1 MDKKKKNKVV
11 NYIIFGVLILILLVP
26 QTRVW
31 VQQGLMKIGLFRPSL
46 EQPVGDDAAEA
57 LSAAFISHD
66 TGEELRTDAL
76 KGKVLFINFW
86 ATWCPP
92 CRAEMPSIQ
101 SLYNNL
107 QDNPDIEFLLVEID
121 GAKEKT
127 IEFMEKENL
136 SLPIYYPNS
145 QIPGQWLK
153 GSIPTTVI
161 LDKEGKIAAKQE
173 GMADYSKKEVAQFLI
188 DLTK

>member
-1 MDKKKKNKVV
+1 MNKKKKNKVV
-11 NYIIFGVLILILLVP
+11 NYIIYVVLILVLLVP

-46 EQPVGDDAAEA
+46 EQPAGDDAAEA

-66 TGEELRTDAL
+66 TGEELRTDSL

-121 GAKEKT
+121 GAKDKT
-127 IEFMEKENL
+127 IEFIEKENL
-136 SLPIYYPNS
+136 SL
-145 QIPGQWLK
+145 
-153 GSIPTTVI
+153 
-161 LDKEGKIAAKQE
+161 
-173 GMADYSKKEVAQFLI
+173 
-188 DLTK
+188 